1 MSEKDNVLL
10 EIKER
15 VVQLEEK
22 LREIEAQLQ
31 EVVTES
37 EGFNVQNIKL
47 QEEISIMNGEIV
59 VMREKF
65 LKIEFE
71 L

>member
-15 VVQLEEK
+15 VVELE
-22 LREIEAQLQ
+22 

>member
-22 LREIEAQLQ
+22 MREIEAQLQ